1 MSREFGV
8 TEEQLQALLDY
19 HHSPLFTEEERTVL
33 RYADAMTATPVHI
46 PPSVFQALSAI
57 YQDAQIVELTGA
69 LAWEN
74 YNARFNHALGI
85 ESEGFSEAAFCLMP
99 SKGPIERVQEESQQ

>member
-1 MSREFGV
+1 VSRESGV
-8 TEEQLQALLDY
+8 TQEQLQALLDY
-19 HHSPLFTEEERTVL
+19 QHSPLFTEEERTVL
-33 RYADAMTATPVHI
+33 RYADAMTAMPVRI
-46 PPSVFQALSAI
+46 PERVFQALRVL

-85 ESEGFSEAAFCLMP
+85 ESEGFSEGSFCLMSP
-99 SKGPIERVQEESQQ
+99 KGPIEEVQEESQP

>member
-1 MSREFGV
+1 VSRASGV

-19 HHSPLFTEEERTVL
+19 QHSTLFTEEERTVL

-46 PPSVFQALSAI
+46 PANVFQALTAI

-74 YNARFNHALGI
+74 YTARFNHALGI
-85 ESEGFSEAAFCLMP
+85 ESEGFSEATFCLMP
-99 SKGPIERVQEESQQ
+99 PKGPLEEVQEESQQ